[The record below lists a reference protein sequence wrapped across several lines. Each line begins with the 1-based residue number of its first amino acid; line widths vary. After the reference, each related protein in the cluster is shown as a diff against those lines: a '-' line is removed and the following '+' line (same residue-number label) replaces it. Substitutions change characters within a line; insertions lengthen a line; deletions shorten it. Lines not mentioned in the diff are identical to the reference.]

1 MKIEI
6 AKSDLEHALATASV
20 AVGTGADITSHYLF
34 RIKGEKVQVLS
45 QNLRVFAGANLI
57 ATHDG
62 SDGDMFTVEAW
73 RLDKWVSG
81 VGDGVLS
88 LEFNGA
94 GDVHAKSGRSKVRLR
109 SLDPS
114 KFPFWD
120 GLLSN
125 ASPAGDVDPMVIVRA
140 LSLTKNFVST
150 DDTAK
155 PELCQIEAIDG
166 TFWATDR
173 RALCCAEVPVIPDLN
188 IRIPGKD
195 IPAVSK
201 FLSDKEI
208 DEINVKTA
216 ERSSEDGGGACV
228 VFEKATGHYLGVT
241 KPTSKFPTLQI
252 DPNKEPDSTI
262 DLDMDEVNAAVSVL
276 QASAPKGHESITFR
290 YDDDSEKVVL
300 SMPSEAGG
308 NDEYPLSLASVD
320 KGENFDTEFTIDY
333 GYLKGIVNTFA
344 LEKVELGVNKRGRGG
359 FTSFKYADSDT
370 ENSNKYFSVIVWRN

>member
-1 MKIEI
+1 MKIET
-6 AKSDLEHALATASV
+6 AKIDLQHTLSTVSV
-20 AVGTGADITSHYLF
+20 SVGTGTDITSHYLF
-34 RIKGEKVQVLS
+34 RVKGEKIEILS
-45 QNLRVFAGANLI
+45 QNLRVFAGAPLV

-62 SDGDMFTVEAW
+62 EDGDAFTVEAW

-81 VGDGVLS
+81 VGDGVLTF
-88 LEFNGA
+88 EFNGG

-114 KFPFWD
+114 KFPYWD
-120 GLLSN
+120 GLLGNSKD
-125 ASPAGDVDPMVIVRA
+125 SGKVDPLVIVRA

-173 RALCCAEVPVIPDLN
+173 RALCCAEVPVVPELN

-201 FLSDKEI
+201 FLSDKEV
-208 DEINVKTA
+208 DEISVKTA
-216 ERSSEDGGGACV
+216 ERSAADGGGACV
-228 VFEKATGHYLGVT
+228 IFEKTTGHYLGVT
-241 KPTSKFPTLQI
+241 RPTSKFPTLSV
-252 DPNKEPDSTI
+252 DPSQVADSVI
-262 DLDMDEVNAAVSVL
+262 DLDMEEVNAAISVL
-276 QASAPKGHESITFR
+276 QSSAPKGYESLTFR
-290 YDDDSEKVVL
+290 YDTETEKVVL

-308 NDEYPLSLASVD
+308 TDEYPLSLAEVSN
-320 KGENFDTEFTIDY
+320 GENFDTEFTIDY
-333 GYLKGIVNTFA
+333 AYLKGIVSTFS

-359 FTSFKYADSDT
+359 FTSFKYSDSDT
-370 ENSNKYFSVIVWRN
+370 EDSNKYYSVIVWKN

>member
-1 MKIEI
+1 MKIET
-6 AKSDLEHALATASV
+6 AKSDLQHALSTVSV
-20 AVGTGADITSHYLF
+20 AVGTGNDITSHYLF
-34 RIKGEKVQVLS
+34 RIKDEKVEVLA
-45 QNLRVFAGANLI
+45 QNLRVFGGANLI

-62 SDGDMFTVEAW
+62 NEGDAFTVESW

-81 VGDGVLS
+81 VGDGVLTF
-88 LEFNGA
+88 EFNGA
-94 GDVHAKSGRSKVRLR
+94 GDVHAKSGRSKIRLR

-120 GLLSN
+120 GLMGSATDVGN
-125 ASPAGDVDPMVIVRA
+125 VDPLVIVRA

-155 PELCQIEAIDG
+155 PELCQIESING

-173 RALCCAEVPVIPDLN
+173 RALCCAEVPVVPKLN

-208 DEINVKTA
+208 DEITVNTA
-216 ERSSEDGGGACV
+216 ERSAEDGGGACV
-228 VFEKATGHYLGVT
+228 IFKKETGHYLGVT
-241 KPTSKFPTLQI
+241 KPTSKFPALSV
-252 DPNKEPDSTI
+252 DPNKDPDSVI
-262 DLDMDEVNAAVSVL
+262 DLDMTEVNAAISVL
-276 QASAPKGHESITFR
+276 SASAPKGYESLTFR
-290 YDDDSEKVVL
+290 YDGDAEKVVL

-308 NDEYPLSLASVD
+308 NDEYPLSLATVEN
-320 KGENFDTEFTIDY
+320 GANFDTAFTIDY
-333 GYLKGIVNTFA
+333 AYLKGIVSTFS

-359 FTSFKYADSDT
+359 FTSFKYADADSDT
-370 ENSNKYFSVIVWRN
+370 SNKYYSVIVWKN